1 VKAGAIETLALH
13 RLMPL
18 AELLAV
24 ISLLVLFVVK
34 GFIPACTSLRSDFPN
49 YYIVARLLREHYALD
64 RIYDWIWLQRVK
76 DHWSIPQSLVG
87 FVGLTPFSVL
97 PLVPFTWLEAL
108 EAKRVWLMLNLAIL
122 GASLYGMQ
130 RLTSL
135 GFRRVAL
142 IAFLAIIP
150 LRNNFLNGQM
160 HLVVLGLLVLAYWLD
175 ANKKWM
181 SCAMV
186 LAIAASL
193 KIYPLFFLLYF
204 ARKREWKPA
213 VVLVGTTVVIFAA
226 CFLIF
231 GSPVMHVFLT
241 EQFPRMLRGEATDP
255 FSLTAPSGS
264 SLFHRFFLY
273 QSQVNPHPLVSSP
286 LLYAFGYP
294 LWQLCFLTA
303 TFFVISPTDI
313 NPRRRKLEWASWI
326 CLLLTLS
333 TEPASYHKVVLIL
346 VTVLAV
352 DAIESVWVRVILI
365 GCYFIACNAHPAAMP
380 QHPAWALIVD
390 FLPYWGLVTMLAC
403 LLISMRAL
411 RPRVPSRPSALVTWP
426 QKRIAWAL
434 AGFASVW
441 GVASVTTFVHAKT
454 LNNAVYRS
462 DRADRAFAQFD
473 PHLVRG
479 HLLTVAMVLQGYRIE
494 GEDGEQYLTSD
505 SGIEDDQLAFAS
517 SSIGNELWIEEA
529 SEGHSRLVELPIDP
543 NGQALAP
550 TATILDAESPALSA
564 DGKSLVF
571 LREIKGAGQA
581 WMVRLDE
588 SGKVI
593 TAPTAIS
600 PPTMDVHAA
609 AFNAQGALLL
619 TTSEN
624 GVAHLYMGH
633 GGDPLQ
639 RVFSNDEATG
649 WPAAHAESA
658 VLVHE
663 QMRDGYWRL
672 FASHPSSGVDVQLTF
687 GDCNAYDPAWL
698 DATRVIYI
706 SDCGHGIGQGAPAE
720 IDIGAAFPEVK
731 DVAAQAIHA
740 GEPQG
745 DSRK

>member
-1 VKAGAIETLALH
+1 VKAGAIETVALH
-13 RLMPL
+13 RLIPL

-34 GFIPACTSLRSDFPN
+34 GFIPAWTSLRSDFPN

-97 PLVPFTWLEAL
+97 PLVPLTWLEAL
-108 EAKRVWLMLNLAIL
+108 EAKRVWLMLNLGIL
-122 GASLYGMQ
+122 GASLDGMQ

-135 GFRRVAL
+135 GYRRVAL
-142 IAFLAIIP
+142 IALLAIIP

-160 HLVVLGLLVLAYWLD
+160 HLVVLGLLVLGYWLD
-175 ANKKWM
+175 ANEKWM

-193 KIYPLFFLLYF
+193 KIYPLFFALYF
-204 ARKREWKPA
+204 VRKRQWRPA
-213 VVLVGTTVVIFAA
+213 VVLVGATLVIFAV

-255 FSLTAPSGS
+255 FSLTAPSAS
-264 SLFHRFFLY
+264 SLFHRVFLF
-273 QSQVNPHPLVSSP
+273 QSQVNPHPLVISP

-303 TFFVISPTDI
+303 TFLVISPTDI

-346 VTVLAV
+346 VTVLAI
-352 DAIESVWVRVILI
+352 DAIKSVWATVILI

-380 QHPAWALIVD
+380 QHPAFALIVD
-390 FLPYWGLVTMLAC
+390 FLPYWGLVAMLVF
-403 LLISMRAL
+403 LLTSLRAL
-411 RPRVPSRPSALVTWP
+411 RSRVPSESSALVTRP
-426 QKRIAWAL
+426 QRRIVWAL

-441 GVASVTTFVHAKT
+441 GVASITTFVHAKT

-462 DRADRAFAQFD
+462 DRVGRAFAQFD
-473 PHLVRG
+473 PHLVGR
-479 HLLTVAMVLQGYRIE
+479 HVLRVAMVLQGYRIE
-494 GEDGEQYLTSD
+494 DENGEQYATSKSD
-505 SGIEDDQLAFAS
+505 VQDDQLALAS

-529 SEGHSRLVELPIDP
+529 GEAQSRLVELPFDS
-543 NGQALAP
+543 NGQASAP

-588 SGKVI
+588 SGQVK
-593 TAPTAIS
+593 TAPMPIS
-600 PPTMDVHAA
+600 PPTMDVRAA
-609 AFNAQGALLL
+609 AFGPQDALLL

-624 GVAHLYMGH
+624 GVAHLYIGH
-633 GGDPLQ
+633 GGDPLRQ
-639 RVFSNDEATG
+639 AISNDEATG
-649 WPAAHAESA
+649 WPAAQAESP

-663 QMRDGYWRL
+663 QMRGGYWRL
-672 FASHPSSGVDVQLTF
+672 LASHPSSGVDVQLTF

-720 IDIGAAFPEVK
+720 IDVRAAFPELK
-731 DVAAQAIHA
+731 DVAAQSLHA
-740 GEPQG
+740 GQPQG
-745 DSRK
+745 ESRK